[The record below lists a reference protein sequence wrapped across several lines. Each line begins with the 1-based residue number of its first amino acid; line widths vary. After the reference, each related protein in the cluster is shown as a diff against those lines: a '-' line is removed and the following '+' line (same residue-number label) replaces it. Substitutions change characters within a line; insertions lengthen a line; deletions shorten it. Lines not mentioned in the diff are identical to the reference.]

1 MNYQGYMMNTS
12 ELKKDKKITLLKKA
26 DFLDMADLK
35 FLNEFKKW
43 KVNELRDYFKMTH
56 LIDGKLRDMR
66 GYCFSCITPLRADY
80 TSPKSNNYC
89 IDCL

>member
-1 MNYQGYMMNTS
+1 MNTNDL
-12 ELKKDKKITLLKKA
+12 EKNKITLLKKA
-26 DFLDMADLK
+26 DFLDLNKNVSFKDQLK
-35 FLNEFKKW
+35 NM
-43 KVNELRDYFKMTH
+43 KVDELRDYFKMTH
-56 LIDGKLRDMR
+56 LIDGKFRDMR